1 MDLEEKIR
9 ILNNHLKARNF
20 NKVIEGAHIILKKI
34 PKNDYI
40 LNMIGMA
47 YQGRTQFRKSINF

>member
-20 NKVIEGAHIILKKI
+20 NKVIEGAHIILKKFQ
-34 PKNDYI
+34 NDYI

-47 YQGRTQFRKSINF
+47 YQGRTQFRNL